1 MKKHLNTINFLLLLL
16 IIGYLTIN
24 HFKITNKTQTNFEE
38 INVERINVIEK
49 DGTPKMIITNKERQ
63 PTEIKI
69 DGKPHDYGRGKSGG
83 ILMYNDLGEENGGFL
98 FGGDEKEHGS
108 ILTFDQ
114 YKQDQV
120 LVLKNS
126 ERRSNGKVYKLYG
139 LGLFERS
146 DSITTKDIIEKGIEI
161 EKIQDENKRDSIYKK
176 LNADGFYG
184 ANTFFAGRMWDGS
197 TGLFVRDKKGNT
209 KIQIYVN
216 SEGEPVIQYID
227 SLGNKKN
234 LIK

>member
-24 HFKITNKTQTNFEE
+24 HFKKTNNPQTNFEE

-49 DGTPKMIITNKERQ
+49 DGKPKMIITNKERH
-63 PTEIKI
+63 PTGITI
-69 DGKPHDYGRGKSGG
+69 DGKTYDYGRGKSGG

-126 ERRSNGKVYKLYG
+126 ERRSNGKVHKLYG
-139 LGLFERS
+139 LGLFERP
-146 DSITTKDIIEKGIEI
+146 DSISIKDVLEKEIEI

-176 LNADGFYG
+176 LDSDGLYG

-209 KIQIYVN
+209 KIQIYVDAK
-216 SEGEPVIQYID
+216 GKPVIQYID
-227 SLGNKKN
+227 SLGKKRN